1 MQHCKKV
8 DTDLKSHEAAEAL
21 PGEFRPL
28 TATDTHRQHPEPYL
42 GVSNIAVPRTELEEF
57 LVIFGQNS
65 LIMTGPFSKG
75 LS

>member
-28 TATDTHRQHPEPYL
+28 TATDTHRDSIQ
-42 GVSNIAVPRTELEEF
+42 
-57 LVIFGQNS
+57 S
-65 LIMTGPFSKG
+65 LTWTLTI
-75 LS
+75 

>member
-28 TATDTHRQHPEPYL
+28 TATDTERQRAEPYL
-42 GVSNIAVPRTELEEF
+42 DVSNIAVPCTELDEF
-57 LVIFGQNS
+57 LIIFRQNS